1 MNAWLIQHWQAFL
14 LTLKHFIHAP
24 FTNILSI
31 LVIGIAFSLP
41 VGVYTVLENIQSHS
55 EAVGGAPQLS
65 LYLELDVS
73 KSQAAKIKKNLEEQ
87 PLIESFKF
95 ISKDQALKQLAQNND
110 LARVVGNIGDN
121 PLPHAFVVTSRHTA
135 AGKLEQLR
143 TTIQTWPGVEY
154 VQFDSDWA
162 KRLDAMLNIGRLV
175 VAMLATLLSAA
186 LVMII
191 FNTIRLQI
199 LTKREE
205 IEVSK
210 LIGATDGFIQR
221 PFLYFG
227 SLQGLAGGL
236 TAWLIMVIGVQVL
249 NGELVV
255 LAELYTAN
263 FQLEHLSIQDSI
275 SLLLFSSWLGW
286 LGARMSV
293 ASYLWKIEPK

>member
-1 MNAWLIQHWQAFL
+1 MNAWLTQHWQAL
-14 LTLKHFIHAP
+14 VLTLKHFIRTP
-24 FTNILSI
+24 FTNALSI
-31 LVIGIAFSLP
+31 IVIGIAFSLP
-41 VGVYTVLENIQSHS
+41 VGVYTLLENIQFHS
-55 EAVGGAPQLS
+55 GAIGSAPQLS
-65 LYLELDVS
+65 LFLRLDAN
-73 KSQAAKIKKNLEEQ
+73 KNQMLAIKKNLEEQ
-87 PLIESFKF
+87 ALIDSFKF
-95 ISKDQALKQLAQNND
+95 IPKDQALKQLAQNND
-110 LARVVGNIGDN
+110 LARVIGNIGDN
-121 PLPHAFVVTSRHTA
+121 PLPHAFIVTSQHA
-135 AGKLEQLR
+135 SANELEQLR
-143 TTIQTWPGVEY
+143 TTMQSWLGVEY

-162 KRLDAMLNIGRLV
+162 KRLDAILNIGRLA
-175 VAMLATLLSAA
+175 VAMLATLLSVA
-186 LVMII
+186 LVMVI

-227 SLQGLAGGL
+227 ALQGLAGGL
-236 TAWLIMVIGVQVL
+236 TAWLIIIIGVQAM
-249 NGELVV
+249 NDELAD

-263 FQLEHLSIQDSI
+263 FQLKHLDFKDSI